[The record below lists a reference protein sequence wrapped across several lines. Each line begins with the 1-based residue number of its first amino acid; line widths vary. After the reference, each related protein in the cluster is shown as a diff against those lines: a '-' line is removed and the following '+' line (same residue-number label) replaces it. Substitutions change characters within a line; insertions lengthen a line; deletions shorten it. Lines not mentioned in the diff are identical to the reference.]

1 MNWENPKLRQELYD
15 VMKFWVKKGVAG
27 FRLDV
32 IDQIAKEPDKDI
44 TINGPRLHEYLRG
57 IPRTF
62 SPTKVW

>member
-1 MNWENPKLRQELYD
+1 
-15 VMKFWVKKGVAG
+15 MKFWVKKGVAG